1 MISES
6 ALVDK
11 VRVLMNEAGDDSGV
25 SLISD
30 DTLLLDKHI
39 KALLPEAVLFV
50 QMNKVQGTVNA
61 KSTISVAMR
70 VLPDGCAEI
79 VLPDDYVRLV
89 SLKLSTWSASCSFT
103 CLPGSRL
110 ESLQKNR
117 YTRAGDSS
125 PVCVE
130 TCDESLKNV
139 IKAYPVSDG
148 GANVSLE
155 YFIYEARYNSNE
167 GISGGDDSLVSAV
180 AYHCAALLCN
190 VFGKFD
196 AANVF
201 MGFAAAMCGG
211 K

>member
-70 VLPDGCAEI
+70 VLPDG
-79 VLPDDYVRLV
+79 
-89 SLKLSTWSASCSFT
+89 
-103 CLPGSRL
+103 
-110 ESLQKNR
+110 
-117 YTRAGDSS
+117 SS
-125 PVCVE
+125 
-130 TCDESLKNV
+130 
-139 IKAYPVSDG
+139 
-148 GANVSLE
+148 
-155 YFIYEARYNSNE
+155 
-167 GISGGDDSLVSAV
+167 
-180 AYHCAALLCN
+180 
-190 VFGKFD
+190 
-196 AANVF
+196 
-201 MGFAAAMCGG
+201 
-211 K
+211 